1 MGELILA
8 YLQCLLY
15 CIPLILGLLFAF
27 LALECMRDR
36 KRWGGWA
43 AASIVM
49 TVGFVCFIL
58 VAVFY

>member
-49 TVGFVCFIL
+49 IVGFVNLIL